1 MADVCAVAGVEPG
14 VRDLACANH
23 SVALLFSFIGERC
36 GRPVIVLLLLAF
48 RLIGVIVMR
57 VVGGVWLMLSVH
69 ADWESFIIDGGIGSG
84 RKRKPEQLIL
94 RRKT

>member
-57 VVGGVWLMLSVH
+57 VVVARVL
-69 ADWESFIIDGGIGSG
+69 WEGYG
-84 RKRKPEQLIL
+84 
-94 RRKT
+94 